1 MFGTI
6 RKHQQWLWI
15 VIITVIIISFVIFF
29 TPEGPQF
36 GSNRLDK
43 PIFGSIGGKPISQ
56 QEYQNALEEAH
67 LSHFMRSGGREW
79 PGREEEDALER
90 DAVFRVFLKQKVKE
104 LDIHTSDEA
113 VGRLVR
119 ERLGNYP
126 LAEFERT
133 HLAPNRLTVEDFER
147 FMRQEAA
154 LQQLV
159 STAGVTAKMLNPKEA
174 EILYRTENEQALTDV
189 ALFSASNHIDKVTAN
204 PADVG
209 RFFTNRAALY
219 RVPERTRA
227 AYVEFPAT
235 NFFPEADKHI
245 ASITN
250 FDAQVEDYYYKKGAT
265 NFLGTNGLPLSL
277 AEAKVQI
284 KEELRHESALI
295 EARRK
300 ASQFGAALM
309 EQPQAD
315 TLATFETFAAA
326 QGHQVKVTEPF
337 DRMTGLDTNFPAEFR
352 QKALTLNT
360 NAAVVF
366 NPIIGENALYV
377 IALHSRVPS
386 EMPLFDKIQDKVV
399 TDYRQQQALELA
411 RKAATNFHASVTNA
425 LQQKKSFA
433 DAAKE
438 QNLTLITPPP
448 FTPSMSSLTNL
459 DSRLNLRTLQRY
471 AFETKMKPGEVSPII
486 LSAEGAMLV
495 HLRERKPA
503 DETKMQAELPEFVR
517 RLRVYRQ
524 NEAFNQWLRKQI
536 EQARVVPPQKETPT
550 PGQPGPGMP
559 QPQQPPPQQPS

>member
-36 GSNRLDK
+36 GGGRLDK

-56 QEYQNALEEAH
+56 QEFLSAFEEAR

-79 PGREEEDALER
+79 PDNDDTEALER
-90 DAVFRVFLKQKVKE
+90 DAVFRVFLKQKVKD

-133 HLAPNRLTVEDFER
+133 HLAPNGLTLEDFER
-147 FMRQEAA
+147 FMRQESA
-154 LQQLV
+154 LQQLIN
-159 STAGVTAKMLNPKEA
+159 TAGVTAKLLNPKEA
-174 EILYRTENEQALTDV
+174 EILYKTENEQSLTEV

-219 RVPERTRA
+219 RVPERTRV

-235 NFFPEADKHI
+235 NFLAEADKHI
-245 ASITN
+245 ASVTN
-250 FDAQVEDYYYKKGAT
+250 FDALVEDHYYSKGT
-265 NFLGTNGLPLSL
+265 NAFLGTNGVPLSL
-277 AEAKVQI
+277 ADAKQQI
-284 KEELRHESALI
+284 KDELRHQSAMI

-300 ASQFGAALM
+300 ANLFGTGLM

-315 TLATFETFAAA
+315 TLATFEKFAAA
-326 QGHQVKVTEPF
+326 QGQQVKVTEPF
-337 DRMTGLDTNFPAEFR
+337 DRMSGLDTNFPAEFR
-352 QKALTLNT
+352 QKALILNT

-386 EMPLFDKIQDKVV
+386 EMPLFEKIQDKVT
-399 TDYRQQQALELA
+399 TDYRQQQALDLA
-411 RKAATNFHASVTNA
+411 RKAATNFYATATNA
-425 LQQKKSFA
+425 LPQKKSFA
-433 DAAKE
+433 DVAGE
-438 QNLTLITPPP
+438 QNVTLITPPP
-448 FTPSMSSLTNL
+448 FSPSTSTLTNL
-459 DSRLNLRTLQRY
+459 DSRLNLRMLHQF
-471 AFETKMKPGEVSPII
+471 ASELKPGEVSRIVP
-486 LSAEGAMLV
+486 SAEGAMLIY
-495 HLRERKPA
+495 LRERKPA
-503 DETKMQAELPEFVR
+503 DEAKMQAELPEFIR
-517 RLRVYRQ
+517 RLRIYRQ

-536 EQARVVPPQKETPT
+536 EQAKVMPPQKETPT
-550 PGQPGPGMP
+550 PGQPAPGMP
-559 QPQQPPPQQPS
+559 QPQPLPPQQPS

>member
-15 VIITVIIISFVIFF
+15 VIIAVIIISFVIFF

-36 GSNRLDK
+36 GGGRPDK

-56 QEYQNALEEAH
+56 QEFLSGFEEAR

-79 PGREEEDALER
+79 PDNDDTEALER
-90 DAVFRVFLKQKVKE
+90 DAVFRVFLKQKVKD

-119 ERLGNYP
+119 ERLGSYP

-133 HLAPNRLTVEDFER
+133 HLAPNGLTLQDFER

-154 LQQLV
+154 LQQLIN
-159 STAGVTAKMLNPKEA
+159 TAGVTAKLLNPKEA
-174 EILYRTENEQALTDV
+174 EILYRTENEQALTEV
-189 ALFSASNHIDKVTAN
+189 ALFTASNHIDKVTAS

-209 RFFTNRAALY
+209 RFFTNRMALY
-219 RVPERTRA
+219 RVPERTRV

-235 NFFPEADKHI
+235 NFFAEADKHI
-245 ASITN
+245 AGITN
-250 FDAQVEDYYYKKGAT
+250 FDAQVEDYYYQKGT
-265 NFLGTNGLPLSL
+265 NSFLGTNGIPLSL
-277 AEAKVQI
+277 ADAKKQI
-284 KEELRHESALI
+284 KEELRHQSAMV

-300 ASQFGAALM
+300 ASQFGNALTD
-309 EQPQAD
+309 QPQRD
-315 TLATFETFAAA
+315 TLATFEKFAVA

-360 NAAVVF
+360 NAAVIF

-386 EMPLFDKIQDKVV
+386 EMPPFDKIQDKV
-399 TDYRQQQALELA
+399 TADYRQQQALELA
-411 RKAATNFHASVTNA
+411 RKAATNFHATVTNA
-425 LQQKKSFA
+425 LQQKKSFV
-433 DAAKE
+433 DVAKE
-438 QNLTLITPPP
+438 QNVTLIIPPP
-448 FTPSMSSLTNL
+448 FAPSTTSLTNL
-459 DSRLNLRTLQRY
+459 DSRLNLRTLQQF
-471 AFETKMKPGEVSPII
+471 AFEMKPGEVSRI
-486 LSAEGAMLV
+486 LPSAEGAMLV
-495 HLRERKPA
+495 HVRERKAA
-503 DETKMQAELPEFVR
+503 DEAKMQTELPEFVR
-517 RLRVYRQ
+517 RIRVYRQ

-536 EQARVVPPQKETPT
+536 EQARVMPPQKETPT
-550 PGQPGPGMP
+550 PGQPGPGIP
-559 QPQQPPPQQPS
+559 QPPQPPPQQPS

>member
-15 VIITVIIISFVIFF
+15 VIITVIIISFVVFF

-36 GSNRLDK
+36 GGGRPDK
-43 PIFGSIGGKPISQ
+43 PIFGSIGGKPISLR
-56 QEYQNALEEAH
+56 EFQNGFEEAR

-79 PGREEEDALER
+79 PDNDDTEALER
-90 DAVFRVFLKQKVKE
+90 DAVFRVFLKQKVKD

-113 VGRLVR
+113 VGRLVH

-133 HLAPNRLTVEDFER
+133 HLVPNGLTVEDFER

-154 LQQLV
+154 LQQLIN
-159 STAGVTAKMLNPKEA
+159 TAGVTAKLLNPKEA

-189 ALFSASNHIDKVTAN
+189 ALFSASNHIDKVATS

-209 RFFTNRAALY
+209 RFFTNRMALY
-219 RVPERTRA
+219 RVPERTRV

-235 NFFPEADKHI
+235 NFLAEADKHM
-245 ASITN
+245 AGITN
-250 FDAQVEDYYYKKGAT
+250 FDAQVENYYYEKGT
-265 NFLGTNGLPLSL
+265 NSFLGTNGLPLSL
-277 AEAKVQI
+277 PEAKLKI
-284 KEELRHESALI
+284 KEELRHQSALM

-300 ASQFGAALM
+300 ANQFGTALM

-315 TLATFETFAAA
+315 TLATFEKFAAA
-326 QGHQVKVTEPF
+326 QGHQIKVTEPF

-366 NPIIGENALYV
+366 NPIIGEDALYV

-386 EMPLFDKIQDKVV
+386 EMPSFDKIQEKV
-399 TDYRQQQALELA
+399 TSDYRQQQALELA
-411 RKAATNFHASVTNA
+411 RKAATNFNATVTNA
-425 LQQKKSFA
+425 LQQKRSFA
-433 DAAKE
+433 DVAKE
-438 QNLTLITPPP
+438 QNVTLITPPP
-448 FTPSMSSLTNL
+448 FSPSTSSLTNL
-459 DSRLNLRTLQRY
+459 DSRLNLRTLQQF
-471 AFETKMKPGEVSPII
+471 AFEMKPGEVSRI
-486 LSAEGAMLV
+486 LPSAEGAMLV

-503 DETKMQAELPEFVR
+503 DEAKMQAELPEFIR
-517 RLRVYRQ
+517 RIRVYRQ

-536 EQARVVPPQKETPT
+536 EQARVMPPQKDTSPT
-550 PGQPGPGMP
+550 PGQPGPGIP
-559 QPQQPPPQQPS
+559 QSQQPPPPRPS

>member
-36 GSNRLDK
+36 GGRRPDK
-43 PIFGSIGGKPISQ
+43 AIFGSIDGKPISQ
-56 QEYQNALEEAH
+56 EEFLSGLEEAR

-79 PGREEEDALER
+79 PDNDDTEALER

-113 VGRLVR
+113 VVRLVR

-126 LAEFERT
+126 LAEFGRT
-133 HLAPNRLTVEDFER
+133 HLAPNGLTVQDFER
-147 FMRQEAA
+147 FMRQESA
-154 LQQLV
+154 LQQLIN
-159 STAGVTAKMLNPKEA
+159 TAGVTAKLLNPKEA
-174 EILYRTENEQALTDV
+174 EILYQTENEQALTEV
-189 ALFSASNHIDKVTAN
+189 ALFSASNHIDKVTVN
-204 PADVG
+204 PAEVG
-209 RFFTNRAALY
+209 RFFTNRMALY
-219 RVPERTRA
+219 RVPERTRVT
-227 AYVEFPAT
+227 YVEFPAT
-235 NFFPEADKHI
+235 NFLAEADKHI
-245 ASITN
+245 AGITN
-250 FDAQVEDYYYKKGAT
+250 FDAQVENYYYEKGT
-265 NFLGTNGLPLSL
+265 NSFLGTNGLPLSL
-277 AEAKVQI
+277 ADAKQKI
-284 KEELRHESALI
+284 KEELRHQSAMI

-300 ASQFGAALM
+300 ANLFGTALM

-315 TLATFETFAAA
+315 TLATFEKFAAA
-326 QGHQVKVTEPF
+326 QGQQVKVTEPF

-386 EMPLFDKIQDKVV
+386 EMPSFDKIQDKVN

-411 RKAATNFHASVTNA
+411 RKAATNFYATVTNA
-425 LQQKKSFA
+425 LPQKKSFA
-433 DAAKE
+433 DAARE
-438 QNLTLITPPP
+438 QNVTLITPPS
-448 FTPSMSSLTNL
+448 FSPSTSSLTNL
-459 DSRLNLRTLQRY
+459 DSRLNLRMLQQF
-471 AFETKMKPGEVSPII
+471 AFELKPGEVSQI
-486 LSAEGAMLV
+486 LPSAEGAMLV
-495 HLRERKPA
+495 HLRERKPV
-503 DETKMQAELPEFVR
+503 DEAKMRTELPEFTR
-517 RLRVYRQ
+517 RIRVYRQ

-536 EQARVVPPQKETPT
+536 EQARVQPPQKDTPSPT
-550 PGQPGPGMP
+550 PGQPGPGIP

>member
-15 VIITVIIISFVIFF
+15 VIITVIIISFVVFF
-29 TPEGPQF
+29 TPEGRQF
-36 GSNRLDK
+36 GGGRPDK
-43 PIFGSIGGKPISQ
+43 PIFGSIGGKAISQ
-56 QEYQNALEEAH
+56 QEFLSAFEDAR

-79 PGREEEDALER
+79 PDNDDTEALER
-90 DAVFRVFLKQKVKE
+90 DAVFRVFLKQKVRD

-133 HLAPNRLTVEDFER
+133 HLAPNGLTVEDFER

-154 LQQLV
+154 LQQLIN
-159 STAGVTAKMLNPKEA
+159 TAGVTAKLLNPKEA
-174 EILYRTENEQALTDV
+174 EILYRTENQQVLTEV
-189 ALFSASNHIDKVTAN
+189 ALFSASNHIDKVTAS
-204 PADVG
+204 PAEVG
-209 RFFTNRAALY
+209 RFFTNRMALY
-219 RVPERTRA
+219 RVPERTRV

-235 NFFPEADKHI
+235 NFLAEADKNI

-250 FDAQVEDYYYKKGAT
+250 FDAQVEDYYYQKGT
-265 NFLGTNGLPLSL
+265 NSFLGTNGLPLSL
-277 AEAKVQI
+277 ADAKKQI
-284 KEELRHESALI
+284 KDELRHQSAMV

-300 ASQFGAALM
+300 ASQFGNALTD
-309 EQPQAD
+309 QPQPD
-315 TLATFETFAAA
+315 TLATFEKFSAA

-366 NPIIGENALYV
+366 NPILGEDALYV

-386 EMPLFDKIQDKVV
+386 EMPSFDKIQDKV
-399 TDYRQQQALELA
+399 TADYRQQQALELA
-411 RKAATNFHASVTNA
+411 RKSATNFYATVTNA

-433 DAAKE
+433 DVAKE
-438 QNLTLITPPP
+438 QTVTLIIPPS
-448 FTPSMSSLTNL
+448 FAPSTSSLTNL
-459 DSRLNLRTLQRY
+459 DSRLNLRTLQQF
-471 AFETKMKPGEVSPII
+471 AFEMKPGEVSRI
-486 LSAEGAMLV
+486 LPSAEGAMLV

-503 DETKMQAELPEFVR
+503 DEAKMQTELPEFVR
-517 RLRVYRQ
+517 RIRVYRQ

-536 EQARVVPPQKETPT
+536 EQARVMPPQKETPT
-550 PGQPGPGMP
+550 PGQPGPGIP
-559 QPQQPPPQQPS
+559 QPQQPPPQPS